1 MSQQGEK
8 RKPADA
14 AVGSEWTRRDFLA
27 RSGGLAFGGAMFLSA
42 AELLAACGNAVT
54 NHPSQQNV
62 TPVKGGNIIEGN
74 SSDIVAGFNPI
85 VNAGALDIQQSNMIF
100 EGLLATNPA
109 GDLLPALA
117 ESLPKISSDGLTFT
131 FTLRKNLKWSD
142 GHPLTSDDVLFTYNL
157 MFDPV
162 YRAVRSPYRA
172 DFESFVA
179 SVSAPDPY
187 TFMVKL
193 KQAYAPFL
201 DSHGLHGVL
210 PKHVLGNLSAA
221 EINTTSFNPA
231 PSVASGV
238 FKFVEWV
245 KGDHIKL
252 VRNDNY
258 WRGPSYLDGYVWKAY
273 ADATGVVNGLKNGE
287 VDVGKV
293 TSPSFV
299 ADLQTNPDLVVYQ
312 FPVPTILAF
321 WYNVDPNKPSG
332 KILAEKAVR
341 QALYMVIDRGGIV
354 DAIYAKVGGAVA
366 TSAMPSTSWAY
377 NKDTKPTYT
386 IDKTKATSL
395 LDSAGWKVGSDGVRS
410 KDGVR
415 MKLEVL
421 TSAASKEY
429 TAVAQV
435 MQQAWKEIG
444 LDVSVRGVPFPTELN
459 AANTTRAFDTL
470 VVGYQLGLDP
480 DLSPWFHSRNIVA
493 GGGNYSSYK
502 NPQVDAILDQ
512 ATATNDQAKR
522 KQLYAQIQNT
532 LADELPLGPL
542 LVQNGFVAYH
552 KKVHN
557 FTAAQLANNTF
568 YGFGTRWWMKDVFV
582 TK

>member
-1 MSQQGEK
+1 MSRQARE
-8 RKPADA
+8 RKPETGAR
-14 AVGSEWTRRDFLA
+14 GGGWSRRDFMV
-27 RSGGLAFGGAMFLSA
+27 RSGSFALGGALFLGA
-42 AELLAACGNAVT
+42 AEVLEACGNAVT
-54 NHPSQQNV
+54 GSKSTPNV
-62 TPVKGGNIIEGN
+62 APVRGGSLVEGN

-100 EGLLATNPA
+100 EGLLATDPA
-109 GDLLPALA
+109 GDLVPALA
-117 ESLPKISSDGLTFT
+117 ESTPKVSGDGLTFT
-131 FTLRKNLKWSD
+131 FTLRKGLKWSD
-142 GHPLTSDDVLFTYNL
+142 GAPITSDDVLFTYNL
-157 MFDPV
+157 MFDPA
-162 YRAVRSPYRA
+162 YRAVRSPYRG

-179 SVSAPDPY
+179 GLTAPDPN
-187 TFMVKL
+187 TFVVRL
-193 KQAYAPFL
+193 KQVYAPFL
-201 DSHGLHGVL
+201 ASHGLHGIL
-210 PKHVLGNLSAA
+210 PKHVLGNLSPA
-221 EINTTSFNPA
+221 ELNTTTFNAA
-231 PSVASGV
+231 PTVASGV

-245 KGDHIKL
+245 KGDHIRL

-258 WRGPSYLDGYVWKAY
+258 WRGPSYLDTYVWKVY

-299 ADLQTNPDLVVYQ
+299 PDLQTNPDLVVYQ
-312 FPVPTILAF
+312 FPVPTALAY
-321 WYNVDPNKPSG
+321 WYNVDASKPAG
-332 KILAEKAVR
+332 KLLSDRAVR
-341 QALYMVIDRGGIV
+341 QALYTVIDRAGIV
-354 DAIYAKVGGAVA
+354 DAIYARIGGAVA
-366 TSAMPSTSWAY
+366 ISAMPSTSWAY
-377 NKDTKPTYT
+377 NKDTRPTYS
-386 IDKTKATSL
+386 IDKAKAASL
-395 LDSAGWKVGSDGVRS
+395 LDGAGWKLGSDGVRS

-415 MKLEVL
+415 AKLEVL

-435 MQQAWKEIG
+435 MQQSWTEIG
-444 LDVSVRGVPFPTELN
+444 IDVSVRGVPFPTELN

-493 GGGNYSSYK
+493 GGGNYSSYRSS
-502 NPQVDAILDQ
+502 QADSLLDQ
-512 ATATNDQAKR
+512 AVATNDQAKR
-522 KQLYAQIQNT
+522 KQLYAQIQNL
-532 LADELPLGPL
+532 LAEDLPLGPL

-557 FTAAQLANNTF
+557 FTAAQLSNNTF

>member
-1 MSQQGEK
+1 MSRRAEK
-8 RKPADA
+8 KGAAAGGNADW
-14 AVGSEWTRRDFLA
+14 SRRDFMV
-27 RSGGLAFGGAMFLSA
+27 RTGGLTLGSVMFMTA
-42 AELLAACGNAVT
+42 AEFLAACGNAVT
-54 NHPSQQNV
+54 NQNQSQNV
-62 TPVKGGNIIEGN
+62 TPVKGGSLIEGN

-109 GDLLPALA
+109 GELVPALA
-117 ESLPKISSDGLTFT
+117 ESAPKVSSDGLTFT
-131 FTLRKNLKWSD
+131 FSLRKGLKWSD
-142 GHPLTSDDVLFTYNL
+142 GSPLTSDDVLFTYNL
-157 MFDPV
+157 MFDPS
-162 YRAVRSPYRA
+162 YKAVRSPYRG

-179 SVSAPDPY
+179 SLAAPDPN
-187 TFMVKL
+187 TFVVKL
-193 KQAYAPFL
+193 KQINAPFL
-201 DSHGLHGVL
+201 ASHGLHGIL
-210 PKHVLGNLSAA
+210 PKKVLGGLSAA
-221 EINTTSFNPA
+221 EINTTSFNAA
-231 PSVASGV
+231 PTLASGV

-258 WRGPSYLDGYVWKAY
+258 WRGPSYLDTYVWKVY

-287 VDVGKV
+287 VDAAKV

-312 FPVPTILAF
+312 FPVPVVLAY
-321 WYNVDPNKPSG
+321 WYNTDPSKPAG
-332 KILAEKAVR
+332 KLLGDKAVR
-341 QALYMVIDRGGIV
+341 QALYMVIDRAGIV
-354 DAIYAKVGGAVA
+354 DAIYAKVGGAV
-366 TSAMPSTSWAY
+366 TGSAMPSTSWAY
-377 NKDTKPTYT
+377 NKDLKPTYT
-386 IDKTKATSL
+386 LDKAKAASL
-395 LDSAGWKVGSDGVRS
+395 LDGAGWKLGSDGVRT

-415 MKLEVL
+415 AKLEVL

-429 TAVAQV
+429 TAIAEV
-435 MQQAWKEIG
+435 MQQAWKELGI
-444 LDVSVRGVPFPTELN
+444 DVSVRGVPFPTELN

-493 GGGNYSSYK
+493 GGGNYSSYRSSAT
-502 NPQVDAILDQ
+502 DALLDQ
-512 ATATNDQAKR
+512 AVATNDQAKR
-522 KQLYAQIQNT
+522 KQLYAQIQDN
-532 LADELPLGPL
+532 LAEDLPLGPI

-557 FTAAQLANNTF
+557 FTAAQLSNNTF